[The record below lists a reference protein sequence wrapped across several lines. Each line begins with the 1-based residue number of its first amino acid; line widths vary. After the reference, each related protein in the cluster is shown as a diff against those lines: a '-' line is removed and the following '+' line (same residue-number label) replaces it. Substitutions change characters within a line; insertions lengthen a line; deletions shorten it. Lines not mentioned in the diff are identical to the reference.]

1 MSKKP
6 IDVEK
11 MIKDATRDFVPLT
24 KADIPIKPLFYSM
37 IVEPLPPKQQS
48 AGGLIIAE
56 QAQEVEAIQNTVGI
70 VLAIGSLAF
79 KAKTAGGLDFSE
91 EAIKIKEG
99 DYVLFQRYTGQK
111 VKIKHPGT
119 NEDRTIII
127 LSDSELMGVVT
138 DPDRIR
144 FWL

>member
-1 MSKKP
+1 MSKKQ

-11 MIKDATRDFVPLT
+11 MIKDATTEFVPLT
-24 KADIPIKPLFYSM
+24 KDQLPIKPLFYSI

-48 AGGLIIAE
+48 EGGLIIAQ

-79 KAKTAGGLDFSE
+79 KSKTAGGLDLERE
-91 EAIKIKEG
+91 EIKIAEG
-99 DYVLFQRYTGQK
+99 DYVIFQRYTGQK
-111 VKIKHPGT
+111 VKLKPSSGS
-119 NEDRTIII
+119 EDRTVII
-127 LSDSELMGVVT
+127 LSDTELMGVVS
-138 DPDRIR
+138 DPDKIR